1 MPEFLT
7 TSGISA
13 RLQDLIRDADEFL
26 VLISPYLQTNPKIR
40 ELLEQK
46 SRSDTHIRVIYGK
59 RELRPEER
67 NWIDSLPSIELCF
80 RETLHAKCYLNEKEA
95 ILTSM
100 NLYQFSEVH
109 NDEWGIRVLKREEDG
124 FEKGRLYSR
133 IYREAEHIA
142 DLSEK
147 IREVPRKER
156 ASIFRGLMGRIT
168 NRGQDS
174 ENQDDIAS
182 AVTSVADADSDVA
195 TNLSLTPTDDLRP
208 AADAIPVVV
217 NSEPGPEIP
226 TVGFCIRCKIT
237 VPAKPA
243 APYCNRCYRT
253 WNRYQNEEYQEK
265 YCHLCGNEETTTM
278 AKPLCWGCYRSY
290 KDVFA

>member
-1 MPEFLT
+1 MQE
-7 TSGISA
+7 
-13 RLQDLIRDADEFL
+13 LIRGSDEFI

-46 SRSDTHIRVIYGK
+46 LRSDIHIRVIYGK

-67 NWIDSLPSIELCF
+67 DWIESLPSIELCF

-109 NDEWGIRVLKREEDG
+109 NDEWGIRVLKKEEDG
-124 FEKGRLYSR
+124 FSKGQVYSR

-156 ASIFRGLMGRIT
+156 ASMLKGLMGRII
-168 NRGQDS
+168 NRGHD
-174 ENQDDIAS
+174 NDDQN
-182 AVTSVADADSDVA
+182 AVAVSSD
-195 TNLSLTPTDDLRP
+195 
-208 AADAIPVVV
+208 PVL
-217 NSEPGPEIP
+217 EIP
-226 TVGFCIRCKIT
+226 THGFCLRCKATIPT
-237 VPAKPA
+237 NRA
-243 APYCNRCYRT
+243 APYCDRCYRT
-253 WNRYQNEEYQEK
+253 WNRYQNREYQEK

-278 AKPLCWGCYRSY
+278 AKPLCGDCYRTF
-290 KDVFA
+290 KDTFV